1 MAEED
6 KALTP
11 NFEMTGQV
19 IDGEDGFESANEYHQ
34 PTDREKKLIAF
45 VLEHTDQW
53 RDWRDQ
59 NYGDSYDKYERIF
72 RGIWATEDK
81 KRESERSKLISPATQ
96 QAIETRHAEFME
108 AVFGQ
113 GEFFDIKDDL
123 ADTNGSID
131 VDRLKAQLYEDFAT
145 DKIRKSFDQI
155 ALLAEIYGT
164 GIGELEVVEDVKYYP
179 MQIPLDQ
186 QQVAYG
192 TGEKQRVCVKLHP
205 VNPKNFL
212 FDPNGTTVDECLGVA
227 IERIVG
233 IHKIAEGIESGKY
246 LNVELDTFVG
256 EDELQPSQEDVQ
268 YHAHQV
274 KQLTYYGLVP
284 RAYLEDDSEDVEDLS
299 EDEVERYE
307 GMVEAIVVIANG
319 GTLLKATEN
328 PYMMKD
334 RPILTYQ
341 ADTVPNRLLGRG
353 AAEKADNMQSA
364 IDTSMRLH
372 FDAMALVAAPM
383 IGLDSTR
390 LPRGAKFEVK
400 PGKAMMFNGP
410 PGDAMA
416 PMKFGSE
423 SGQAMDTAKEFERM
437 LLMATGTV
445 DSAGQTS
452 QTSRDGNMD
461 MATATLIKKYKRT
474 LVNFQEDF
482 MIPFINKATWR
493 YMQFDP
499 ERYPAVDVKF
509 IPTATLGIVAR
520 EYEQK
525 RLAFLMQTLGAQ
537 SPLTPILMNGII
549 KNSGLPDREAMI
561 EQLKQM
567 SQPNPQQQQ
576 TQMMAQQMEMQVK
589 QADVQLK
596 TAQAEKARVDAEIAP
611 VEAKARVIAAVSNN
625 LDEDKEGQDFER
637 RMKLAELMLKEKD
650 INSNENIAKM
660 QMVMSRQSE
669 IDKAHLAAVKAAQ

>member
-1 MAEED
+1 MAVENPSFD
-6 KALTP
+6 
-11 NFEMTGQV
+11 NTGAV
-19 IDGEDGFESANEYHQ
+19 IDGEDGFSDEATEYHQ
-34 PTDREKKLIAF
+34 PTEREKKLVAF

-59 NYGDSYDKYERIF
+59 NYGDAYDKYERIF
-72 RGIWATEDK
+72 RGIWNESDK
-81 KRESERSKLISPATQ
+81 QRQSERSKLISPATQ

-131 VDRLKAQLYEDFAT
+131 VEKLKNQLMEDFAT

-164 GIGELEVVEDVKYYP
+164 GIGEIEVLEDKRYFP
-179 MQIPLDQ
+179 MQVPISPTEN
-186 QQVAYG
+186 AYG
-192 TGEKQRVCVKLHP
+192 TGEKPRVCVKLHP

-212 FDPNGTTVDECLGVA
+212 FDPNGCTVDECLGVA
-227 IERIVG
+227 VERVVG
-233 IHKIAEGIESGKY
+233 IHKISEGIESGKY
-246 LNVELDTFVG
+246 LKVELSTMVAD
-256 EDELQPSQEDVQ
+256 DELQPTQEDVQ
-268 YHAHQV
+268 FSAHQV
-274 KQLTYYGLVP
+274 QQLTYYGMVP
-284 RAYLEDDSEDVEDLS
+284 KHLLEDEEKAEEVL
-299 EDEVERYE
+299 DEGELERYE
-307 GMVEAIVVIANG
+307 SMVEAIIVIANK
-319 GTLLKATEN
+319 GTLLKAAKN
-328 PYMMKD
+328 PYMMSD

-364 IDTSMRLH
+364 IDASMRLH

-383 IGLDSTR
+383 VGLDATR

-400 PGKAMMFNGP
+400 PGKALMFNGP
-410 PGDAMA
+410 PGDAMS

-445 DSAGQTS
+445 DSAGQVS
-452 QTSRDGNMD
+452 QVSRDGNMD

-482 MIPFINKATWR
+482 LVPFIYKASWR

-499 ERYPAVDVKF
+499 ERYPARDVKF
-509 IPTATLGIVAR
+509 IPTATLGIISR

-561 EQLKQM
+561 EELKKM
-567 SQPNPQQQQ
+567 SQPNPQTQQ
-576 TQMMAQQMEMQVK
+576 AQIMGQQLEMQK
-589 QADVQLK
+589 L
-596 TAQAEKARVDAEIAP
+596 QAEVQKLQAEAQKTTVEAQIAP
-611 VEAKARVIAAVSNN
+611 VEAKARVISAVSNN
-625 LDEDKEGQDFER
+625 LSEDDEATDFER
-637 RMKLAELMLKEKD
+637 RMKMADLMLRQED
-650 INSNENIAKM
+650 IQSNERIAKLQTTANIAKE
-660 QMVMSRQSE
+660 Q
-669 IDKAHLAAVKAAQ
+669 IKANQLQRPEAA